1 MGRKETTNMEELVIK
16 VPAPFAGTQDVGFST
31 RYPEQALNEPLRDV
45 AFFVEGHPDLVA
57 KLWPRLEIFPER
69 SRRAGQGYL
78 WTDPIMISDEL
89 LVIAYRDR
97 SAEMIE
103 PSEIARRYFANLIQ
117 PLVIPF
123 LRDCVELA
131 NLRLADDIALTMTRD
146 DEVLA
151 EFQLR
156 LAQLLPG
163 NGTLTLDA

>member
-1 MGRKETTNMEELVIK
+1 MEELVIK

-45 AFFVEGHPDLVA
+45 AFFIEGHPDLVA
-57 KLWPRLEIFPER
+57 KLWPRLGVFPEL

-78 WTDPIMISDEL
+78 WTDPIMLSDEL

-103 PSEIARRYFANLIQ
+103 PSEVARRYFANLIQ

-123 LRDCVELA
+123 LRDCVDLA

>member
-1 MGRKETTNMEELVIK
+1 MGRKEHSQMEELVIK

-31 RYPEQALNEPLRDV
+31 RYPEQAFNEPLRDV
-45 AFFVEGHPDLVA
+45 AFFIEGHPDLVA
-57 KLWPRLEIFPER
+57 KLWPRLEVFPER
-69 SRRAGQGYL
+69 SRRAAQGYL

-103 PSEIARRYFANLIQ
+103 PTEVARRYFANLIQ

-123 LRDCVELA
+123 LRDCVALA
-131 NLRLADDIALTMTRD
+131 NLRLADDIGLSLTRD
-146 DEVLA
+146 DQVLA

-163 NGTLTLDA
+163 NGTLILDA

>member
-1 MGRKETTNMEELVIK
+1 MEELVIK

-31 RYPEQALNEPLRDV
+31 RYPAQAFNQPLRDV
-45 AFFVEGHPDLVA
+45 AFFIEGHPDLVA

-69 SRRAGQGYL
+69 SRRAARGYL

-97 SAEMIE
+97 SAELIE
-103 PSEIARRYFANLIQ
+103 PSEVARRYFANLVQ

-131 NLRLADDIALTMTRD
+131 NLRLADDIDLSLTRD